1 MLLGTHSLVALKQ
14 LELFWVYTHCLS
26 SCRRV
31 VCAVNPQSL
40 SFPAPVVT
48 TLRESIPPSRGAP

>member
-1 MLLGTHSLVALKQ
+1 MLLGTHSLAAFKQ

-26 SCRRV
+26 PCRRV
-31 VCAVNPQSL
+31 VCAVNPES

>member
-1 MLLGTHSLVALKQ
+1 MLLGTHSLVAFKQ

-48 TLRESIPPSRGAP
+48 TLLESIPPSRGAP

>member
-1 MLLGTHSLVALKQ
+1 MLLGTHSLASFKQ

-40 SFPAPVVT
+40 FPAPVVT
-48 TLRESIPPSRGAP
+48 TLLESIPPSRGAP